1 MENKP
6 PYTTVIREAVLY
18 CRELLENYFNERFQ
32 YHYYHDFKSSDKEN
46 ILIVDFPLSVW
57 EDAITDTFVKYF
69 RGVKILPEVKTYF
82 DSWLSRIEL
91 SSGTARFNTDGLIV
105 AGVKF
110 ENGVIAKKLAEC
122 ITLALQP
129 QMTTFGQPTRSTGE
143 CIPPQPQQLPQ
154 PDPTTTDAGKAQR
167 TIDTERLKEYF
178 VLKFKCEDDTGYCPF
193 DEMVKILKNVPFTE
207 KQYAQIARIMWG
219 SKQKKNPNMSY
230 IRPTT
235 FVRWHKIFLGCIG
248 MEQTKTYKPAALHK
262 TMSEDLLR
270 LFQMLL

>member
-6 PYTTVIREAVLY
+6 PYTTVIQEAVLY
-18 CRELLENYFNERFQ
+18 CRELLENYFNESFQ

-69 RGVKILPEVKTYF
+69 RGVKILPEVKKYF
-82 DSWLSRIEL
+82 DSWLLRIEL

-129 QMTTFGQPTRSTGE
+129 QMTTFGQPTHSTGE
-143 CIPPQPQQLPQ
+143 CITPQPQQLLQ
-154 PDPTTTDAGKAQR
+154 PDQTTTDAGKPQQY
-167 TIDTERLKEYF
+167 T
-178 VLKFKCEDDTGYCPF
+178 VDTG
-193 DEMVKILKNVPFTE
+193 KITAVYDFCIETNVISDSISEVDFINAVSKADFKPIYETAKLKHKCKYIIYVLSFLINNPMRSQWYKDTAHSINTEPNKCSGANVPGD
-207 KQYAQIARIMWG
+207 W
-219 SKQKKNPNMSY
+219 KKDANKS
-230 IRPTT
+230 I
-235 FVRWHKIFLGCIG
+235 K
-248 MEQTKTYKPAALHK
+248 
-262 TMSEDLLR
+262 
-270 LFQMLL
+270 